1 MGREMVLAALRE
13 AKEAARLA
21 RRAADPNGAA
31 EAEAAALRKY
41 AAVALAN
48 LSTCRRALSGALG
61 DGALLALGACA
72 EGSSMA
78 MVEQGEAAPLPPPP
92 PPPPGGLRRASGHQ
106 QHQQQQQQQQSSSS
120 SSSSSS
126 RAVVAVAAGGS
137 TSGALHAGL
146 GADAREALEA
156 LEAMGR
162 VTRRSIAVALSNLC
176 SHPKAEAQL
185 TGVLPVLLALSCRYG
200 RNPLARS
207 P

>member
-48 LSTCRRALSGALG
+48 LSTCRCALSGALG

-92 PPPPGGLRRASGHQ
+92 PPPGGLRRASGHQ
-106 QHQQQQQQQQSSSS
+106 HQQQQQSSSS

-200 RNPLARS
+200 GNPLARS

>member
-92 PPPPGGLRRASGHQ
+92 PPPGGLRRASGHQ
-106 QHQQQQQQQQSSSS
+106 QQQQQQQQQSSSSS

-200 RNPLARS
+200 GNPLARS